1 MVLRKG
7 VFLVSKAVFRVSGI
21 KTTSDLRGIGKH
33 NLDRISETNLDID
46 HSRSDE
52 NITLKSCGQNYNLMF
67 DQITSDLKK
76 QHEEQMKTTRKSRQ
90 KSFSLKINDDKADVA
105 CEFLMSASPE
115 FFEDKSH
122 EEIEEWAEKSLDFV
136 TEKIGI
142 DRKNILHAVVHM
154 DEKTPHLHVVAVPL
168 VEKYD
173 GRRKEDVL
181 AISRKHF
188 IKTRDDMAQVQTDY
202 VDHLKE
208 NGIDL
213 ERGLEKSGAKHLDV
227 TRYKIQ
233 ETEKELQEIEKDLV
247 EKNERLEAT
256 TQKIESNL
264 EAVPSGNFKFK
275 TEKMKEEVKTEV
287 QQKWIGNAE
296 IKKTKTGN
304 FVLSPEQLEKIEGT
318 INAAVAVRKDYERL
332 QTTDLVQ
339 ENRSLRK
346 ENQELQEAVEENS
359 DAASFNISRAFK
371 LEQENKQL
379 KSQISD
385 LRHEIGVLY
394 KNTRE
399 FLKARTE
406 GVRAFK
412 NVFKQF
418 VDGVKDKIQGSEFER
433 LDKRQQ
439 TREHDRGMER

>member
-7 VFLVSKAVFRVSGI
+7 VLIVSKAIFRVSGI
-21 KTTSDLRGIGKH
+21 KTTSDLRGMGKH
-33 NLDRISETNLDID
+33 NVDRISETNLDID
-46 HSRSDE
+46 RSRSDE
-52 NITLKSCGQNYNLMF
+52 NITLKHCGGNYNFMF
-67 DQITSDLKK
+67 EEITRDLKK

-90 KSFSLKINDDKADVA
+90 KSFEKKINEDKADVA
-105 CEFLMSASPE
+105 CEFLMSATPQ
-115 FFEDKSH
+115 FFEGKSR
-122 EEIEEWAEKSLDFV
+122 EEIQKWAESSLNFV
-136 TEKIGI
+136 TDQIGI
-142 DRKNILHAVVHM
+142 GKENILHAVVHM

-173 GRRKEDVL
+173 GRKKQDVL

-188 IKTRDDMAQVQTDY
+188 IKTREDMAEVQTKY
-202 VDHLKE
+202 VGHLKVD
-208 NGIDL
+208 GFDL

-227 TRYKIQ
+227 ARYKIQ
-233 ETEKELQEIEKDLV
+233 ETQKDLKEIESDLL
-247 EKNERLEAT
+247 EKSEQLEAT
-256 TQKIESNL
+256 KQKIQSNL
-264 EAVPSGNFKFK
+264 EAVPSGKFRFK
-275 TEKMKEEVKTEV
+275 TEKMKQEIKTEV
-287 QQKWIGNAE
+287 QQKLIGNAE

-304 FVLSPEQLEKIEGT
+304 YVISPDQLGKLEET
-318 INAAVAVRKDYERL
+318 INAAVAIKKDYKRL

-339 ENRSLRK
+339 ENRELRK
-346 ENQELQEAVEENS
+346 ENQELHEAVDDNYE
-359 DAASFNISRAFK
+359 ASMFNINRANK

-399 FLKARTE
+399 FLKERTE

-418 VDGVKDKIQGSEFER
+418 VDGVKDKIKGSEFER

-439 TREHDRGMER
+439 AREHERGM